1 MRAGNKTVWTFIS
14 IASRSIGRLVVNKLF
29 AVYLGTSGIALLSHL
44 QNLIGIVVQLS
55 NEGVNR
61 GLAYFLSSDRGMQEK
76 KEITGSALY
85 YNIFLFLA
93 IAIFLLLFSDIFF
106 KFFIET
112 LSPGVFYAIFFAAM
126 ALFTLNF
133 FLHTFLLTLR
143 NASIYAVAN
152 VFSMLV
158 LIGAV
163 FIGVRTFSM
172 DHAILA
178 FAIGQAASLAVTF
191 VILARYRTF
200 RLLRLKFSAKNFKRL
215 SEFML
220 MAASV
225 LVFSKLIDFGVRQYV
240 MEIYGLKQT
249 GLWQSVVKLSDIYMS
264 LFLSTV
270 GAVYYPQISALIF
283 DPDSL
288 RKYLKDV
295 LFLVVPVTAGGLAL
309 LFLGREMILVFL
321 YSPEFIAAEQLLK
334 YQFVG
339 DFFCILSYLLIYI
352 LSAQARTV
360 VFILL
365 QIISATLY
373 LGLIALFSGLTGIE
387 SIPIAHAIRFAV
399 LFSVLVILNRRLLF

>member
-61 GLAYFLSSDRGMQEK
+61 GLAYFLSSDRGRQEK

-93 IAIFLLLFSDIFF
+93 IAVFLLLFSDIFF

-112 LSPGVFYAIFFAAM
+112 LRPGVFYAIFFAAM

-143 NASIYAVAN
+143 TASIYAVAN

-163 FIGVRTFSM
+163 FVGVRTFSM

-200 RLLRLKFSAKNFKRL
+200 RLLRLKFSGKNFKRL

-225 LVFSKLIDFGVRQYV
+225 LVFSKLIDFGVRQYA

-309 LFLGREMILVFL
+309 LFLGREMILMFL
-321 YSPEFIAAEQLLK
+321 YSPEFIAAEQLVK